1 MKKMIQNRP
10 WLKAICGIL
19 AFVLVFGW
27 ALILIIS
34 GGSARACKLDLDYG
48 IAWMDDQE
56 TYYMPAEIVEIDQN
70 GVFFK
75 GSNGLIY
82 GLKWEDFGQNFE
94 SFTDDCQWLLTMN
107 SKDSHY
113 WWDDEILAVW
123 RA

>member
-1 MKKMIQNRP
+1 MKKMIQNRT
-10 WLKAICGIL
+10 WFRGICGVVVFI
-19 AFVLVFGW
+19 LVFSW

-34 GGSARACKLDLDYG
+34 GGSARACELDLDYG

-70 GVFFK
+70 EVFFR
-75 GSNGLIY
+75 GSNGMVY

-94 SFTDDCQWLLTMN
+94 SFTDDFQWLLTMG
-107 SKDSHY
+107 SKCSHY